1 MAVNDRR
8 LANGND
14 EGIAAVIR
22 GLPRREPQAALRER
36 ALCGAAGSTRRT
48 GALRPAMALAA
59 LAVLL
64 VGDHLVG
71 RWQERQ
77 IMRVFPTGA
86 VVVYAQKQSNGDDLR
101 DLGLDA
107 GLLRVAGLRTS
118 RVEGDTYS
126 ELRARLLRDGEG
138 G

>member
-1 MAVNDRR
+1 
-8 LANGND
+8 
-14 EGIAAVIR
+14 
-22 GLPRREPQAALRER
+22 
-36 ALCGAAGSTRRT
+36 
-48 GALRPAMALAA
+48 MALAA

-64 VGDHLVG
+64 LADHLVG

-101 DLGLDA
+101 DLGLDV
-107 GLLRVAGLRTS
+107 GLLRLAGLRAS
-118 RVEGDTYS
+118 RVEGATYL